1 MFRFYCRGEGSDF
14 AIYKHSLKTA
24 LNDALL
30 LFLSDYMT
38 RIDSTVYMRRIDL
51 KRKPP
56 TFRVI
61 NKQTNIDSTTSMTS
75 SANSNMVSKMMS
87 VSGTS
92 GSAQQLDEQ
101 EKLKLRKRHKS
112 TGHEAYSYS
121 RGNQVNSTND
131 SSTCV
136 LKMNKSALETKLGQ
150 VLSAQNIRDDNQLNA
165 FIIGKKLYK

>member
-1 MFRFYCRGEGSDF
+1 
-14 AIYKHSLKTA
+14 
-24 LNDALL
+24 
-30 LFLSDYMT
+30 MT

-61 NKQTNIDSTTSMTS
+61 NKQTNVDPTSITS
-75 SANSNMVSKMMS
+75 GGTNSNMVSKMMS

-121 RGNQVNSTND
+121 RGNQVNSTKD
-131 SSTCV
+131 SSTSCV
-136 LKMNKSALETKLGQ
+136 LKMNKSALETKLGRI
-150 VLSAQNIRDDNQLNA
+150 LSAQNIRDDNQLNA
-165 FIIGKKLYK
+165 FILGKRFEQRVVRTIKCIKLGIV